1 MIIILGLDCEDNYR
15 KIRESADSCQVKSH
29 SKPWIVSLLGFNICG
44 GTLIGQ
50 KTVLTAAHCICP
62 LDPTQIP
69 ELSISGFMN
78 PIHLVNPNCTIW
90 KTMKAILGEHDTT
103 NTNCTDTNENE
114 QCIKIQYGE
123 AHQKWN
129 GK

>member
-1 MIIILGLDCEDNYR
+1 MNDILSIMIIILGLDCEDNYR

-62 LDPTQIP
+62 FDPTKIP
-69 ELSISGFMN
+69 ELPISTFMN
-78 PIHLVNPNCTIW
+78 PIYHMVQSALIYKHKKIGKRT
-90 KTMKAILGEHDTT
+90 TKAKKL
-103 NTNCTDTNENE
+103 
-114 QCIKIQYGE
+114 
-123 AHQKWN
+123 
-129 GK
+129 